1 MRLLL
6 VVALALISQCFVGAD
21 KALWRGRWS
30 HRKPLFFSTK
40 TPVVFFQRRGG
51 GTEVNDASD
60 PVAVGS
66 PVADEVT
73 ALETSDRSGQNIT
86 DAISEVALD
95 PNDKPA
101 DNLTKSSES
110 MPRNLTFSATKS
122 YDGSQSDPDHIPSR
136 FLQMKKGDREAAK
149 ESFAATLAWRE
160 EFKVDT
166 LLSRPHPR
174 FDVCK
179 ALVPHYFSGRDPHG
193 NIVFVQRP
201 ALLDFQLMR
210 KNNATIDELM
220 IHYIFVIEYCWNILE
235 EGPTESFM
243 TSVLDMTGLS
253 FRKIKNK
260 DYVGFG
266 QRFVR
271 MMSSHYPGRSYK
283 TLIINSPS
291 WFHVLYKMFKP
302 MLRQATR
309 DKIQILRAGAKQDMT
324 LKSILGDSL
333 PLDLLSENAKGTHA
347 FGARF
352 FSPVKKSEE
361 TSPGPNSLI
370 EFEMRQLV
378 IDQLKLHNLTLQ
390 EVFC

>member
-6 VVALALISQCFVGAD
+6 VVALALISQYFVGAD

-30 HRKPLFFSTK
+30 HRKPLFFSKK

-73 ALETSDRSGQNIT
+73 TLETNDRSGQNIT

-149 ESFAATLAWRE
+149 ECFAATLAWRE

-201 ALLDFQLMR
+201 ALLV
-210 KNNATIDELM
+210 
-220 IHYIFVIEYCWNILE
+220 H
-235 EGPTESFM
+235 
-243 TSVLDMTGLS
+243 
-253 FRKIKNK
+253 
-260 DYVGFG
+260 
-266 QRFVR
+266 
-271 MMSSHYPGRSYK
+271 H
-283 TLIINSPS
+283 
-291 WFHVLYKMFKP
+291 H
-302 MLRQATR
+302 
-309 DKIQILRAGAKQDMT
+309 
-324 LKSILGDSL
+324 
-333 PLDLLSENAKGTHA
+333 H
-347 FGARF
+347 
-352 FSPVKKSEE
+352 
-361 TSPGPNSLI
+361 
-370 EFEMRQLV
+370 
-378 IDQLKLHNLTLQ
+378 
-390 EVFC
+390 